1 MQEHNLEDTRMI
13 LSSFN
18 DETLMIEWLN
28 LIRNYSGTFWIKKWQ
43 IKNISDKRHRDI
55 VNEVVNISNALTFWF
70 YWNTGN

>member
-1 MQEHNLEDTRMI
+1 MI

-28 LIRNYSGTFWIKKWQ
+28 LIRNYSGTFGIKKWQ